1 MPSRADRLQPVVDL
15 ATEKAEDATRALA
28 VQQRALADAEHQL
41 TDLRR
46 YRNEYAE
53 MPDGIGVS
61 ALLNRQQ
68 FLQKIDMAIVQQLGE
83 VQRRERALER
93 ARQDWTDARGRA
105 KALDSVTTKYREQER
120 KTQDRREQEQADERS
135 QHRRQPRPSTPTD
148 LNE

>member
-15 ATEKAEDATRALA
+15 AAEKAQDATRALA
-28 VQQRALADAEHQL
+28 TQQRALVEAENQL
-41 TDLRR
+41 VDLRR

-53 MPDGIGVS
+53 MPDGIGVG

-93 ARQDWTDARGRA
+93 ARQDWSDARGRA

-135 QHRRQPRPSTPTD
+135 QYRRTTRSSTPHD
-148 LNE
+148 

>member
-15 ATEKAEDATRALA
+15 AVEKADDATRALA
-28 VQQRALADAEHQL
+28 AQQRALADAEHQL
-41 TDLRR
+41 VELRR

-93 ARQDWTDARGRA
+93 ARKDWTDARGRA

-135 QHRRQPRPSTPTD
+135 QYRRPPRSD
-148 LNE
+148 G

>member
-15 ATEKAEDATRALA
+15 AAEKAEDATRALA
-28 VQQRALADAEHQL
+28 TQQRALADAEHQL
-41 TDLRR
+41 VELRR

-53 MPDGIGVS
+53 MPSGIGVS

-93 ARQDWTDARGRA
+93 ARKDWTDARGRA
-105 KALDSVTTKYREQER
+105 KALDTVTTKYREQER

-135 QHRRQPRPSTPTD
+135 QYRRPPRS
-148 LNE
+148 EG

>member
-15 ATEKAEDATRALA
+15 AAEKADDATRALA

-41 TDLRR
+41 VELRR

-93 ARQDWTDARGRA
+93 ARKDWTDARGRA

-135 QHRRQPRPSTPTD
+135 QYRRPPRSD
-148 LNE
+148 G

>member
-15 ATEKAEDATRALA
+15 AAEKAEDATRALA
-28 VQQRALADAEHQL
+28 THQRALADAEHQL
-41 TDLRR
+41 AELRR

-53 MPDGIGVS
+53 MPAGIGVA

-83 VQRRERALER
+83 VQRREQALDR
-93 ARQDWTDARGRA
+93 ARVAWSDARGRA

-120 KTQDRREQEQADERS
+120 KSQDRREQEQADERS
-135 QHRRQPRPSTPTD
+135 QYRRTPRNAD
-148 LNE
+148 